1 MNKQILYSAQILHF
15 FNTNQIEK
23 MKINKGELVIREM
36 CSLKPEEFIEQVLQ
50 PFEYQIAKK
59 KMVVSVAQRD
69 QDRPSMKADWRLYQ
83 LIIFNIIQNAVKYN
97 KTEGA
102 ITITT
107 ELKDPNQNLPNHMI
121 FETVITDDGKGIEE
135 SRVPKLFKVFGELKN
150 NLDMTASKESE
161 DNGIGVGL
169 SCSKI
174 IANAI
179 NGDVI
184 IVPNKL
190 NKTRVSVTIMVK
202 IYDRNR
208 RNSNV
213 SQL

>member
-1 MNKQILYSAQILHF
+1 
-15 FNTNQIEK
+15 
-23 MKINKGELVIREM
+23 
-36 CSLKPEEFIEQVLQ
+36 
-50 PFEYQIAKK
+50 
-59 KMVVSVAQRD
+59 
-69 QDRPSMKADWRLYQ
+69 MKADWRLYQ

-107 ELKDPNQNLPNHMI
+107 ELKEPNQNLPNHMI

-150 NLDMTASKESE
+150 NLDMADLNNSE

-179 NGDVI
+179 NGDVTF
-184 IVPNKL
+184 VPNNL

-208 RNSNV
+208 RNSNI
-213 SQL
+213 SQLSVSKISEFGSFKEKKIG